1 MGPPLTHVLSVKK
14 QTKTNASLVLEH
26 QSCTAARL
34 HSVRH
39 FDRQFVPGSLFVSKA
54 NLHGCSCHKFGVKI
68 ASQGGGTLCMPL
80 CIFPMSTC
88 LVLFSFVMTS
98 FARILL
104 QHKRFI
110 AYSFFSVYWCSVC
123 SLTLVNSD
131 VLLSREFML
140 ALSLH
145 SLRRD
150 SRMFCF
156 IWGAGHVGR
165 RAPRVAAFIRVW
177 CGVCV

>member
-1 MGPPLTHVLSVKK
+1 M
-14 QTKTNASLVLEH
+14 
-26 QSCTAARL
+26 
-34 HSVRH
+34 
-39 FDRQFVPGSLFVSKA
+39 F
-54 NLHGCSCHKFGVKI
+54 HK
-68 ASQGGGTLCMPL
+68 GGGTLCMPL

-156 IWGAGHVGR
+156 MWGAGHVGR
-165 RAPRVAAFIRVW
+165 RAPRVAAFIRVGNNVSDFLLVW
-177 CGVCV
+177 CVCVRETLTVINYIWQS

>member
-1 MGPPLTHVLSVKK
+1 
-14 QTKTNASLVLEH
+14 
-26 QSCTAARL
+26 
-34 HSVRH
+34 
-39 FDRQFVPGSLFVSKA
+39 
-54 NLHGCSCHKFGVKI
+54 
-68 ASQGGGTLCMPL
+68 
-80 CIFPMSTC
+80 
-88 LVLFSFVMTS
+88 MTS

-156 IWGAGHVGR
+156 IRETGHVGR
-165 RAPRVAAFIRVW
+165 RAPRVAAFIRVGNNVSDFLLVW
-177 CGVCV
+177 CVCVRETLTVINYIWQS